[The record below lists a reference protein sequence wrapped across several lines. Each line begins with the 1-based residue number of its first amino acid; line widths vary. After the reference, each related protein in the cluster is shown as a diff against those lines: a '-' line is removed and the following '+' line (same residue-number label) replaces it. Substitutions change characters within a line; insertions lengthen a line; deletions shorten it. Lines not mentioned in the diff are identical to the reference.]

1 MNRVAVNE
9 IGFAVANDN
18 EVHLG
23 GGGESN
29 EARSRPGGSY
39 SGNGK
44 REGEW
49 KMNNKLTASLK

>member
-1 MNRVAVNE
+1 MKWVAINE

-23 GGGESN
+23 GGESN

-39 SGNGK
+39 SGKSK
-44 REGEW
+44 REGE
-49 KMNNKLTASLK
+49 

>member
-1 MNRVAVNE
+1 MAINE

-23 GGGESN
+23 AGESN
-29 EARSRPGGSY
+29 EARSKQPGGSY
-39 SGNGK
+39 SGSGK

-49 KMNNKLTASLK
+49 KMNNKLTAS

>member
-1 MNRVAVNE
+1 MKRVAINE

-23 GGGESN
+23 ARESN
-29 EARSRPGGSY
+29 EARSKPGGSY
-39 SGNGK
+39 SGSSK

-49 KMNNKLTASLK
+49 KMNNKLTAS